1 MVKYVYINKKNKR
14 TTMEKSRVIE
24 AAKKH
29 KSGYNCCQAVICT
42 YADLLGIDEKTAFRV
57 AEGFGLGVSK
67 KYRTCG
73 SCCAMVLAAG
83 LKNSDANMSEPKSK
97 LATFDIGH
105 NMIDMFE
112 KKNGTSLCSEL
123 RGSDGV
129 TDRIRSCRGCVMD
142 CAEIIE
148 KTIFEGMFEPYD
160 GPEEYE

>member
-1 MVKYVYINKKNKR
+1 MVKCVYINKKTGGQPWKKV
-14 TTMEKSRVIE
+14 ELSKLQ
-24 AAKKH
+24 KKH
-29 KSGYNCCQAVICT
+29 KAGYNCRQAVICT

-57 AEGFGLGVSK
+57 SEGFGLGVSK

-97 LATFDIGH
+97 LTTFDIGH
-105 NMIDMFE
+105 SMIDMFE

-123 RGSDGV
+123 RGTDGV
-129 TDRIRSCRGCVMD
+129 TDRVRSCRGCVMD